1 MWGRKNQK
9 AVVLDFYTA
18 RADVYNLFPVIEAKK
33 TRPLWAKS
41 LVAPFFNSPTDKG
54 TSLQGCPAF
63 LKYYAKGF
71 VMPLWS
77 DLFLEWGGKGQ
88 TDYRWQYADHKS
100 VLEVHPNSDFGEGV
114 DEKKAQHFKLVSP
127 WLVVCSEDMEFLVS
141 EPHWQFETMFN
152 MRVMPGVLE
161 FKTQCSSNVNIMV
174 ERQQNTASM
183 VLKAGS
189 PLLYIR
195 PMTEKS
201 VVLKTHLVSETEL
214 KRIQQLNA
222 RPFFT
227 RNYFR
232 KAKLISKNACPF
244 TTKVPN

>member
-1 MWGRKNQK
+1 MWGRKKTK
-9 AVVLDFYTA
+9 AVVLNFYTS
-18 RADVYNLFPVIEAKK
+18 RADVYNLFPVVEAKK
-33 TRPLWAKS
+33 TKPSWVKNLIT
-41 LVAPFFNSPTDKG
+41 PFFDSPTSKG

-71 VMPLWS
+71 VIPLWS
-77 DLFLEWGGKGQ
+77 DLFLEWGGKGH
-88 TDYRWQYADHKS
+88 DHYRWQYADKES
-100 VLEVHPNSDFGEGV
+100 FLEVHPPSDFGGGL
-114 DEKKAQHFKLVSP
+114 DEKKVQHFKFISP
-127 WLVVCSEDMEFLVS
+127 WSVVCSEDVEFFVS
-141 EPHWQFETMFN
+141 EPNWQLETLFN

-161 FKTQCSSNVNIMV
+161 FKTHCSINVNIMV

-214 KRIQQLNA
+214 RRIQQLNA

-232 KAKLISKNACPF
+232 KAKLINRNACPF
-244 TTKVPN
+244 TTQVLK